1 MNKKVL
7 LIAAA
12 LLFSAGQLSAKN
24 QKCTMYNHNEASA
37 SSVSPE
43 STTNSIML
51 KESVPPATQKKK
63 HQIHHYYA
71 NGNVDTGLRVIIYST
86 SKKEYKNIEA
96 FVLDNKTL
104 DTLKYAS
111 IQTTYKNDDKGFSF
125 DEVFYVDGVFYCFS
139 KYIYSKVWV
148 FDFRNN
154 TKTCEPYIILFSHF
168 GDSKIVFTEKGFS
181 TVNFIP
187 VSFELISTG
196 FDLSSKKT
204 FSKKYIIDD
213 STINRLKDI
222 EYKLSSVRLESYNK
236 KGKWGVDQVFPW
248 SGTAGAYYKWKF
260 SDPFQLSDGTN
271 FIIISRSARVNYESK
286 YKTKER
292 VQDLGSSVIREVE
305 VIKYRHD
312 STLYYDHDQ
321 LICFFNT
328 ESDTCKPIFVPFG
341 YRVSKDKEP
350 ESHNYVADD
359 KVYLEDG
366 TKTYIVSS
374 DGKMEIVNRS
384 MTKEIK
390 NKQKTATKESKVIE
404 LYGIYGKKLKKLR

>member
-63 HQIHHYYA
+63 HRIHHYYA
-71 NGNVDTGLRVIIYST
+71 NDDKTIRVIIYTT
-86 SKKEYKNIEA
+86 SRKECRKIEA
-96 FVLDNKTL
+96 YVLDYKTR

-111 IQTTYKNDDKGFSF
+111 IETEYKFNDNDFSF
-125 DEVFYVDGVFYCFS
+125 NDVCYVDGVFYCYS
-139 KYIYSKVWV
+139 KYKYKIWV
-148 FDFRNN
+148 FDFKDNA
-154 TKTCEPYIILFSHF
+154 KTCEPYTIQFPHYS
-168 GDSKIVFTEKGFS
+168 DSKIVFTEKGFYS
-181 TVNFIP
+181 VNITTVGFKLNI
-187 VSFELISTG
+187 IN
-196 FDLSSKKT
+196 FDLSSRKT
-204 FSKKYIIDD
+204 TSRNYIIDD
-213 STINRLKDI
+213 STCNRLKDI
-222 EYKLSSVRLESYNK
+222 EYKLSKDRLESYFK
-236 KGKWGVDQVFPW
+236 KGMFGEAQVFPW
-248 SGTAGAYYKWKF
+248 SGTAGGTYKWNF
-260 SDPFQLSDGTN
+260 SDPFQLSNGTN
-271 FIIISRSARVNYESK
+271 FIIISRSASVNYESK
-286 YKTKER
+286 YKKKEK
-292 VQDLGSSVIREVE
+292 VLDLGASVPREVE
-305 VIKYRHD
+305 VMKYRHD

-328 ESDTCKPIFVPFG
+328 ESDTCKPVFVPFG

-350 ESHNYVADD
+350 ESYNYVADD

-366 TKTYIVSS
+366 TKTYIVSP
-374 DGKMEIVNRS
+374 DGKIEIVNRS

-390 NKQKTATKESKVIE
+390 NKQKTATKKCWKIN
-404 LYGIYGKKLKKLR
+404 LYEKFWKERND